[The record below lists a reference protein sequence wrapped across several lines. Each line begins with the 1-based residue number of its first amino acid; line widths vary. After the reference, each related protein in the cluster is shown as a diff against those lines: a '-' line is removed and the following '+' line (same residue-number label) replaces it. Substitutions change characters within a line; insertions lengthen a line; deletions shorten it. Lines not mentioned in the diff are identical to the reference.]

1 MKKTI
6 LKYFKIIF
14 PLALFLSLTGWI
26 YLSYYTYTDA
36 LSLIKEQFNS
46 QQLLLAKQMAVGIE
60 EHIKLLVVELED
72 LTQEAAIKN
81 LSLEKSRQSVEKKFY
96 HIKGHFLNDIGLI
109 DHTGIVRVS
118 FKAPHFEGTYFLR
131 DNFKKASILK
141 TSSALFGSLLLRGSD
156 VEQRGI
162 VITMPFFSSKG
173 YFAGVG
179 FFTITINELLQNFIP
194 LHSKDTEVYII
205 DKFGNILCNPSN
217 PQHKTIES
225 LQITDVSY
233 KTFIEEAKA
242 GRIGT
247 GKYRGPEG
255 IKNVIVSYPLK
266 IGDQPWSIVISKPEA
281 IVSTLLKP
289 FTIKFTFATLIVLLV
304 VALTSFSIIYLIY
317 KWNLELDAMVRTRT
331 KELEKNTVALEA
343 ARNNLESK
351 VEERTM
357 ELKNA
362 HQALVKK
369 EKLAVVGEMASSV
382 SHELRNPLGVIK
394 NAIYF
399 LSMHEDTF
407 KNEELK
413 DNLHIIMREIN
424 TANKIISD
432 LLDFTRDKKP
442 IRLDINLNQLVKEML
457 SKASIPNNIKVTTE
471 LTEDMATVSIDP
483 TQVAQIILNLVDNA
497 VQSMEEGGT
506 LTIATTVTNGTTD
519 IIFTDE
525 GCGISKEN
533 LERIFDPLFT
543 TKTKGIG
550 LGLAISKSMA
560 ETNGGSIVVESD
572 GKKGS
577 TFIVRFTQ
585 RSRQW
590 NIL

>member
-1 MKKTI
+1 
-6 LKYFKIIF
+6 
-14 PLALFLSLTGWI
+14 
-26 YLSYYTYTDA
+26 
-36 LSLIKEQFNS
+36 
-46 QQLLLAKQMAVGIE
+46 
-60 EHIKLLVVELED
+60 
-72 LTQEAAIKN
+72 
-81 LSLEKSRQSVEKKFY
+81 
-96 HIKGHFLNDIGLI
+96 
-109 DHTGIVRVS
+109 
-118 FKAPHFEGTYFLR
+118 
-131 DNFKKASILK
+131 
-141 TSSALFGSLLLRGSD
+141 
-156 VEQRGI
+156 
-162 VITMPFFSSKG
+162 
-173 YFAGVG
+173 
-179 FFTITINELLQNFIP
+179 
-194 LHSKDTEVYII
+194 
-205 DKFGNILCNPSN
+205 
-217 PQHKTIES
+217 
-225 LQITDVSY
+225 
-233 KTFIEEAKA
+233 
-242 GRIGT
+242 
-247 GKYRGPEG
+247 
-255 IKNVIVSYPLK
+255 
-266 IGDQPWSIVISKPEA
+266 
-281 IVSTLLKP
+281 
-289 FTIKFTFATLIVLLV
+289 V